1 MSSEQKIEQI
11 IVDLGLT
18 APRITPAMIDE
29 LMREVTYSTHVVPGT
44 TTTVATAIDGAG
56 FTLCTVSSACASPEN
71 FNPALGIEIAIT
83 KARGA
88 ARDKLWELEGY
99 RLKRALH
106 DARSSKSTKALE
118 QIRTVLAK
126 PGAGTESPLLAAA
139 KTLALEVG
147 ATAEELAS
155 GTAQRRQQA
164 QVMAGKPAACAC
176 GCPGPQPWRPGCPC
190 SRQDTP
196 AEAKA
201 RHAYLIGDPDWH
213 RHLGLQADP
222 APGL

>member
-11 IVDLGLT
+11 LVDLGLT
-18 APRITPAMIDE
+18 GPRITPVMIDE

-83 KARGA
+83 KARAA
-88 ARDKLWELEGY
+88 AREELWKLEGY

-106 DARSSKSTKALE
+106 DARSTNSTKALE

-126 PGAGTESPLLAAA
+126 PSADRWAPRRPSGCALGCSTPCASLPGCPPVAPGEAVAAQPAASPLLAAA
-139 KTLALEVG
+139 QELAVEVSV
-147 ATAEELAS
+147 TAELLAAGTAVRRQLAS
-155 GTAQRRQQA
+155 ALAT
-164 QVMAGKPAACAC
+164 
-176 GCPGPQPWRPGCPC
+176 PGRG
-190 SRQDTP
+190 
-196 AEAKA
+196 A
-201 RHAYLIGDPDWH
+201 
-213 RHLGLQADP
+213 
-222 APGL
+222 